1 VGQRNNLAKCAT
13 RSNRVD
19 IGKDGTADV
28 RSTPC
33 GTINASRVGTKIV
46 DNEKNLGGDFKLCSR
61 RSSCL
66 RSNQIFFFKVG
77 RRRAWLAREP
87 VLPINFHEGEGARF
101 HWLGRCGHLIC
112 DFSAIALILCNK
124 SAMGSETLPA
134 L

>member
-1 VGQRNNLAKCAT
+1 VGQRNNLVKYAT

-19 IGKDGTADV
+19 IGKDGTADG

-33 GTINASRVGTKIV
+33 GTINASRVGTKSV
-46 DNEKNLGGDFKLCSR
+46 DNEKSIGGDFKLCSR

-66 RSNQIFFFKVG
+66 RCNQIFFSKVG
-77 RRRAWLAREP
+77 SR